1 MGFSGTYIGSASQ
14 NQQMISW
21 MKNNGFSVGSKRVPK
36 SGQFWTGEGNR
47 PEIIVRKSDGAIL
60 ERLNSGD
67 MVLNNT
73 SRNNLWDFV
82 NNPSKYLRDSMQPN
96 IDAISPISESIQND
110 IHMEFNLPNVT
121 NYQQFFYEMQNDPK
135 FEKLIQEMT
144 IGQINGHGRLQK
156 YRLS

>member
-21 MKNNGFSVGSKRVPK
+21 MKNNGFSAGSKRVPK
-36 SGQFWTGEGNR
+36 SGQFWTNENGQ
-47 PEIIVRKSDGAIL
+47 EIIVRQSDGAIL

-82 NNPSKYLRDSMQPN
+82 NNPSEYLRDSMQPN

-110 IHMEFNLPNVT
+110 IQMEFNLPNVT
-121 NYQQFFYEMQNDPK
+121 NYQQFFHEMQNDPK